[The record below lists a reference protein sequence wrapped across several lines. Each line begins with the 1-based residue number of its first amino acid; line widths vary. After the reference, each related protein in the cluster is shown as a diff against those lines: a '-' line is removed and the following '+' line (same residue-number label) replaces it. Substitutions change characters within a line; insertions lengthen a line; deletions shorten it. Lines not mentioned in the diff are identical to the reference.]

1 MDDYIKYCLTEKST
15 AIEAIETILSSKG
28 NERLVFIVNKN
39 YKILGTLSEGDIMK
53 ALLANKNIDNM
64 LVTSIMNKSF
74 KFLLKHDLVAAKKL
88 IKKFNITI
96 IPIVTKNL
104 KIKSIIRLR
113 DII

>member
-15 AIEAIETILSSKG
+15 AIEAIEAILTSKE
-28 NERLVFIVNKN
+28 NERLVFIVNKS

-53 ALLANKNIDNM
+53 ALLANKNIDSM

-88 IKKFNITI
+88 VKKFNITI

>member
-15 AIEAIETILSSKG
+15 AIEAIEAILASKE
-28 NERLVFIVNKN
+28 NERLVFIVNKS